1 MWSDKLRLIHE
12 QEIYDPDYDFLD
24 MNISVHFAQYIKDI
38 LEDEVCF
45 KDNRIMINEKE
56 TKSIYLMCWF
66 QIIIL
71 KEIFEEILNL
81 QKSLEKLVSDQD
93 NLVNRHHKNTR
104 NMSEITFIRK
114 NNEFSQKFSVTKT
127 RIEEINKNLKL
138 LNEFKKLVKERLNTV
153 KKVDELIQSINL
165 INDFNDFSNKEL
177 NLIEIISKGAE

>member
-12 QEIYDPDYDFLD
+12 QEIYDPEYDVLD
-24 MNISVHFAQYIKDI
+24 MNIPVHFAQYIKDI

-66 QIIIL
+66 QIIVL
-71 KEIFEEILNL
+71 KEILEETLNL
-81 QKSLEKLVSDQD
+81 QKSLEKLVSEQD
-93 NLVNRHHKNTR
+93 HLVKSNHKNTR

-114 NNEFSQKFSVTKT
+114 NNEFSQKFSVTET

-138 LNEFKKLVKERLNTV
+138 LNEFKKLIKERLNTV
-153 KKVDELIQSINL
+153 KKVDSLVSSINL
-165 INDFNDFSNKEL
+165 INEFEKFNKKED
-177 NLIEIISKGAE
+177 LIEIISKGGE

>member
-1 MWSDKLRLIHE
+1 MLSDKLRLIHE
-12 QEIYDPDYDFLD
+12 QEIYDPEYDVLD
-24 MNISVHFAQYIKDI
+24 MNIPIHFAQYIKDI

-165 INDFNDFSNKEL
+165 INDFDDFSTKEL
-177 NLIEIISKGAE
+177 NLIEIIKEI

>member
-12 QEIYDPDYDFLD
+12 QEIYDPEYDVLD
-24 MNISVHFAQYIKDI
+24 MNIPVHFAQYIKDI

-177 NLIEIISKGAE
+177 NLIEIIKEI

>member
-12 QEIYDPDYDFLD
+12 QEIYDPEYDVLD
-24 MNISVHFAQYIKDI
+24 MNIPVHFAQYIKDI

-165 INDFNDFSNKEL
+165 INDFNDFSTKEL
-177 NLIEIISKGAE
+177 NLIEIIKEI

>member
-12 QEIYDPDYDFLD
+12 KEIYDPEYDVMD
-24 MNISVHFAQYIKDI
+24 MNIPVHFAQYIKDI

-45 KDNRIMINEKE
+45 KDNRIMINGKE

-66 QIIIL
+66 QIIVL
-71 KEIFEEILNL
+71 KEILEEILNL
-81 QKSLEKLVSDQD
+81 QKSLKKLVSDQD
-93 NLVNRHHKNTR
+93 HLVNRHHKNTR
-104 NMSEITFIRK
+104 TMSEITFIRK

-138 LNEFKKLVKERLNTV
+138 LNEFKKLVKERLNTI
-153 KKVDELIQSINL
+153 KKVDELIKSINL
-165 INDFNDFSNKEL
+165 IHEFYDFSNKEL

>member
-12 QEIYDPDYDFLD
+12 QEIYDPEYDVLD
-24 MNISVHFAQYIKDI
+24 MNIPIHFAQYIKDI

-153 KKVDELIQSINL
+153 KKVYELIQSINL

-177 NLIEIISKGAE
+177 NLIEIIKDI

>member
-12 QEIYDPDYDFLD
+12 QEIYDPEYDVLD
-24 MNISVHFAQYIKDI
+24 MNIPVHFAQYIKDI

-66 QIIIL
+66 QIIVL
-71 KEIFEEILNL
+71 KEILEETLIL
-81 QKSLEKLVSDQD
+81 QRSLEHLDSVQDHLVKH
-93 NLVNRHHKNTR
+93 HHKNTR
-104 NMSEITFIRK
+104 SMSEITFIRK
-114 NNEFSQKFSVTKT
+114 NDEFSQRFYLNKT

-177 NLIEIISKGAE
+177 NLIEIISKGI